1 MMRMALALV
10 VTMMMLPSA
19 TASHAPARTSSCDS
33 RLAVSTEALAVG
45 ARKSCGHGIKRC
57 SAAQVGLPCN
67 PGNLNVICSAQA
79 NGSYCCL
86 AYAP

>member
-1 MMRMALALV
+1 MRMTLALV
-10 VTMMMLPSA
+10 VATMMLPLT

-33 RLAVSTEALAVG
+33 RFQAISTEPLAAA
-45 ARKSCGHGIKRC
+45 ARKGCGHGIKRC

-67 PGNLNVICSAQA
+67 PGNLNIICSAQG